1 MNGSPRRPVRIAGA
15 SGGVYDRK
23 RAIHDLAKN
32 EDLDFIVGDWMSE
45 ASMTLRGADKYGK
58 NEASLVGKGYEP
70 YFLEQ
75 LEPALPY
82 LEKKGIKLCV
92 NAGGS
97 DVEGLALAVRALIK
111 RLGHNLSVGYVDGD
125 DVTET
130 VFDLMKKKERFVN
143 LSTGKPLSEWGLEPI
158 CAQCYLGGSGIAAVF
173 AAGANIVICGRVA
186 DASVCVGPAMYWH
199 GWTRDN
205 MDELAGA
212 LMVGHIIECSTYA
225 TGGYFSGF
233 KQLGVHDTDMGY
245 PIAIIDHRGEAVITM
260 EQSRDGLVSPE
271 TVISQ
276 LMYEIQGLH
285 YYNSDVTAYL
295 HSMQVSSIGQN
306 EVKVSGV
313 KALIRGENGAKLTAS
328 TGLPPPPTTRVGITA
343 KGGYQ
348 AEFHFYLTGLDIQ
361 EKFEMVKRQTLAT
374 MGDNVKHFS
383 CLTFTMA
390 GVVAENP
397 QSQDEATV
405 DMRIFAQSRTP
416 EILSAGGLVE
426 SDRGSFARYC
436 IENLLQG
443 YPGSTMAIDMRQ
455 ATGKPFF
462 EYFPTLL
469 SQSLVREIA
478 HFPNGDAL
486 RIEPPRLTKEYPPG
500 QQASSDTENPADL
513 AQFGPTKPAPLGF
526 IAYGRSGDKSSNCNV
541 GIFVRR
547 EDEWDWLRTVLTTD
561 KMKQLLAKD
570 YKGGRIERC
579 EMPGLRAVHFH
590 LVDHLERGYTATSG
604 YDCLGKNCC
613 EYIRARVL
621 DIPVRF
627 LERGRV

>member
-1 MNGSPRRPVRIAGA
+1 MTATMNGVQRRPVRIAGA

-32 EDLDFIVGDWMSE
+32 EELDFIVGDWMSE
-45 ASMTLRGADKYGK
+45 ASMTLRGADRYGK
-58 NEASLVGKGYEP
+58 NEGSLVGKGYEP

-75 LEPALPY
+75 LEPALPD
-82 LEKKGIKLCV
+82 LAKKGIKLCV

-97 DVEGLALAVRALIK
+97 DVEGLASAVQDLIK
-111 RLGHNLSVGYVDGD
+111 QHGINLSVGYVDGD
-125 DVTET
+125 DITET
-130 VFDLMKKKERFVN
+130 VFDLIKNGQKFVN
-143 LSTGKPLSEWGLEPI
+143 LSTGESLNDWGLEPI

-173 AAGANIVICGRVA
+173 SAGADIVICGRVA

-205 MDELAGA
+205 LDELGGT
-212 LMVGHIIECSTYA
+212 LMIGHIIECSTYA

-233 KQLGVHDTDMGY
+233 KQLGVDDTDMGY
-245 PIAIIDHRGEAVITM
+245 PIAHIDHKGEAIITM
-260 EQSRDGLVSPE
+260 ERGRDGLVSPE
-271 TVISQ
+271 TITSQ
-276 LMYEIQGLH
+276 LLYEIQGLN
-285 YYNSDVTAYL
+285 YYNSDVTANIE
-295 HSMQVSSIGQN
+295 SIRVKSVGKN

-313 KALIRGENGAKLTAS
+313 K
-328 TGLPPPPTTRVGITA
+328 GLPPPSTTRVGITA

-361 EKFEMVKRQTLAT
+361 EKFEMVKRQTLAA
-374 MGDNVKHFS
+374 MGGNVKKFS
-383 CLTFTMA
+383 CLSFTMA
-390 GVVAENP
+390 GVVAEDP

-436 IENLLQG
+436 VENLLQG

-455 ATGKPFF
+455 AIGKPFF
-462 EYFPTLL
+462 EYFPTLIN
-469 SQSLVREIA
+469 QKLVKELA
-478 HFPNGDAL
+478 HFPNGESV
-486 RIEPPRLTKEYPPG
+486 RIEPPLLTKEYPPG
-500 QQASSDTENPADL
+500 QQQSSDTRSPADL
-513 AQFGPTKPAPLGF
+513 TQFGPTKPAPLGY

-547 EDEWDWLRTVLTTD
+547 DDEWDWLRTILTTE

-579 EMPGLRAVHFH
+579 EMPGIRAVHFH

-613 EYIRARVL
+613 EYIRVKIL